1 MKTITYRKLKAVD
14 IGERRRDLISS
25 RLADRT
31 APVDLDELVHAYDDT
46 LASLTER
53 HDPCARVLSPT
64 DRACVDLMMTLKRLL
79 GRDAVLYENGKGL
92 VFMNTL
98 SLSSVQ
104 RTTHHWF

>member
-1 MKTITYRKLKAVD
+1 MKTITYRKLKAVN

-31 APVDLDELVHAYDDT
+31 TPVDLDELVHAYDDI

-53 HDPCARVLSPT
+53 HAPLRT
-64 DRACVDLMMTLKRLL
+64 RTLTNRPRTPWFNDKRLL
-79 GRDAVLYENGKGL
+79 GRDAVLNENGKGL